1 MLSKNAPF
9 TMLAL
14 AAIALYCGCGDEA
27 VKTEEQE
34 DMSPDLGSLD
44 DMQQPSEF
52 VCRGANIDRATVYQG
67 SKKKPSS
74 KPQSQKIR
82 RQSVRQVS

>member
-14 AAIALYCGCGDEA
+14 AAIALSYGCGDEV

-34 DMSPDLGSLD
+34 DMSGDFGESH

-74 KPQSQKIR
+74 KSQSQKIR